1 MNQNKKLV
9 LVGPPGVGKSTIK
22 EIFFDKQSPTRL
34 LEAPLE
40 PSRGINSESYSFFNS
55 HLGIFDLAGQ
65 ENRSWF
71 SKKGSEIFEKSN
83 AIICIFDINNS
94 LESII
99 EFLIKIHRIREDL
112 SLQNCFF
119 FAFLHK
125 TDKVNPSY
133 VNQKIRRLQ
142 EFFSSQK
149 IMGDDFQ
156 IFGTSITKNFFYTTF
171 YTISEILKRLYEEDN
186 ILNMNFHELS
196 KIKKEISL
204 ILENDAFNNYSTKL
218 FAQEYNITNELM
230 IEHLKRLEKFGLV
243 KNVDNFS
250 SFQLTERA
258 AYIKIGL
265 ERERLDN
272 SDDNLNR
279 NLDMFHILLILNYN
293 N

>member
-149 IMGDDFQ
+149 VMGDDFQ

-171 YTISEILKRLYEEDN
+171 YTISEILNRLYEEDN

>member
-22 EIFFDKQSPTRL
+22 EIFFDKKSPTRL

-112 SLQNCFF
+112 ALQNCFF
-119 FAFLHK
+119 SAFLHK

-149 IMGDDFQ
+149 VMGDDFQ

-171 YTISEILKRLYEEDN
+171 YTISEILNRLYEEDN

>member
-1 MNQNKKLV
+1 
-9 LVGPPGVGKSTIK
+9 
-22 EIFFDKQSPTRL
+22 
-34 LEAPLE
+34 
-40 PSRGINSESYSFFNS
+40 
-55 HLGIFDLAGQ
+55 
-65 ENRSWF
+65 
-71 SKKGSEIFEKSN
+71 
-83 AIICIFDINNS
+83 
-94 LESII
+94 
-99 EFLIKIHRIREDL
+99 
-112 SLQNCFF
+112 
-119 FAFLHK
+119 
-125 TDKVNPSY
+125 
-133 VNQKIRRLQ
+133 
-142 EFFSSQK
+142 
-149 IMGDDFQ
+149 
-156 IFGTSITKNFFYTTF
+156 
-171 YTISEILKRLYEEDN
+171 
-186 ILNMNFHELS
+186 MNFHELS

>member
-196 KIKKEISL
+196 KIKREISL